1 MNRLTV
7 WGGVFALLI
16 LQACD
21 NGTPERMQTDNS
33 VTDKV
38 TFTSSIE
45 NNSASRA
52 YDGKWEKN
60 DRIGVFMLN
69 NADGTPIESN
79 VPYITSS
86 GDGNFVGDGDFIRF
100 PEEGTVVDFVAC
112 YPYKADLADGLSY
125 SVDVSDQSSQK
136 AIDLMVSNNLTG
148 RDLTNQ
154 ATGNNLQ
161 FTHVLSKL
169 VLNLRSADNGS
180 LQGLK
185 VYVLGTKV
193 RASVGL
199 KDKKQTE
206 PEGEAQDILMYTNDD
221 CTQAEAVLVPQ
232 TIGGKL
238 KLRLEINGKS
248 KEVETGIEGGL
259 VAGNKYIYSLTVSN
273 TGGQIVTDPE
283 AEYTRWFETPV
294 ITESQLAQYEY
305 ITHYTDTKYTGSNSS
320 WGSVRNYSMLY
331 DTDLKIAYWVAY
343 PLCGYYLGD
352 SGRTDAWDFDPSIPN
367 GLQANLGKGF
377 SGYDRGHQ
385 IPSGDRTG
393 SRSMNT
399 ATFYYTNMT
408 PQIGKGLNQTIW
420 ADLEGAVRGWS
431 SGVDT
436 LYVVTG
442 AMPVTQTDKNITYVE
457 DNSGKDVAVPK
468 YYFKALARR
477 ISSTGSYQ
485 TIAFKMDQKRYSG
498 NDYAQCALSVNELEE
513 ITGFTFFP
521 NIDDQYKN
529 SSELW

>member
-294 ITESQLAQYEY
+294 ITESQLAQSNIRY
-305 ITHYTDTKYTGSNSS
+305 ITHYGPDDEK
-320 WGSVRNYSMLY
+320 VRNYSMLY
-331 DTDLKIAYWVAY
+331 DTKLKIAYWVAY
-343 PLCGYYLGD
+343 PLCSYYTEG
-352 SGRTDAWDFDPSIPN
+352 SGKRTDDWGFDPAISSS
-367 GLQANLGKGF
+367 LQADLKKGF
-377 SGYDRGHQ
+377 SGFDRGHQ
-385 IPSGDRTG
+385 LPSADRV
-393 SRSMNT
+393 RSNRMNAT
-399 ATFYYTNMT
+399 TFYYTNMT
-408 PQIGKGLNQTIW
+408 PQIGQKFNQTIW
-420 ADLEGAVRGWS
+420 ADLEEAVRGWS
-431 SGVDT
+431 SGIDT
-436 LYVVTG
+436 LFVVTG
-442 AMPVTQTDKNITYVE
+442 AMPTTQTDTHITYTR
-457 DNSGKDVAVPK
+457 DNSGNNVAVPK

-485 TIAFKMDQKRYSG
+485 TIAFKMDQKTYSDR
-498 NDYAQCALSVNELEE
+498 DYKKYALSVNELEE

>member
-1 MNRLTV
+1 
-7 WGGVFALLI
+7 
-16 LQACD
+16 
-21 NGTPERMQTDNS
+21 
-33 VTDKV
+33 
-38 TFTSSIE
+38 
-45 NNSASRA
+45 
-52 YDGKWEKN
+52 
-60 DRIGVFMLN
+60 
-69 NADGTPIESN
+69 
-79 VPYITSS
+79 
-86 GDGNFVGDGDFIRF
+86 
-100 PEEGTVVDFVAC
+100 
-112 YPYKADLADGLSY
+112 
-125 SVDVSDQSSQK
+125 
-136 AIDLMVSNNLTG
+136 
-148 RDLTNQ
+148 
-154 ATGNNLQ
+154 
-161 FTHVLSKL
+161 
-169 VLNLRSADNGS
+169 
-180 LQGLK
+180 
-185 VYVLGTKV
+185 
-193 RASVGL
+193 
-199 KDKKQTE
+199 
-206 PEGEAQDILMYTNDD
+206 
-221 CTQAEAVLVPQ
+221 
-232 TIGGKL
+232 
-238 KLRLEINGKS
+238 
-248 KEVETGIEGGL
+248 
-259 VAGNKYIYSLTVSN
+259 
-273 TGGQIVTDPE
+273 
-283 AEYTRWFETPV
+283 
-294 ITESQLAQYEY
+294 
-305 ITHYTDTKYTGSNSS
+305 
-320 WGSVRNYSMLY
+320 MLY

-377 SGYDRGHQ
+377 NGYDRGHQ

-431 SGVDT
+431 SGIDT

-442 AMPVTQTDKNITYVE
+442 AMPVTQTDKNITYVD

>member
-86 GDGNFVGDGDFIRF
+86 GDGNFVGYGDFIRF

-238 KLRLEINGKS
+238 SDTQWEWS
-248 KEVETGIEGGL
+248 KGPWPWEP
-259 VAGNKYIYSLTVSN
+259 A
-273 TGGQIVTDPE
+273 
-283 AEYTRWFETPV
+283 
-294 ITESQLAQYEY
+294 
-305 ITHYTDTKYTGSNSS
+305 
-320 WGSVRNYSMLY
+320 
-331 DTDLKIAYWVAY
+331 
-343 PLCGYYLGD
+343 
-352 SGRTDAWDFDPSIPN
+352 
-367 GLQANLGKGF
+367 AN
-377 SGYDRGHQ
+377 
-385 IPSGDRTG
+385 
-393 SRSMNT
+393 
-399 ATFYYTNMT
+399 
-408 PQIGKGLNQTIW
+408 
-420 ADLEGAVRGWS
+420 
-431 SGVDT
+431 
-436 LYVVTG
+436 
-442 AMPVTQTDKNITYVE
+442 
-457 DNSGKDVAVPK
+457 
-468 YYFKALARR
+468 
-477 ISSTGSYQ
+477 
-485 TIAFKMDQKRYSG
+485 
-498 NDYAQCALSVNELEE
+498 
-513 ITGFTFFP
+513 
-521 NIDDQYKN
+521 
-529 SSELW
+529 

>member
-1 MNRLTV
+1 MFPYRQRDTWPQASLWLSNQDRMSERLIRFRFWPWAAVLAAVMAVSVSCGPDINITPDLSISESSAASDAGYKTV
-7 WGGVFALLI
+7 DVSASGRWVLSLYYPDGAEPWAGLTSTEGRGSKDGIILSYEENLSSQSRSLRVILTTGGQDLA
-16 LQACD
+16 
-21 NGTPERMQTDNS
+21 
-33 VTDKV
+33 V
-38 TFTSSIE
+38 TFTQSGKSSSE
-45 NNSASRA
+45 DDPGPDQDPASDPRWLELPA
-52 YDGKWEKN
+52 LEQN
-60 DRIGVFMLN
+60 E
-69 NADGTPIESN
+69 AC
-79 VPYITSS
+79 
-86 GDGNFVGDGDFIRF
+86 RF
-100 PEEGTVVDFVAC
+100 YWHDMT
-112 YPYKADLADGLSY
+112 
-125 SVDVSDQSSQK
+125 
-136 AIDLMVSNNLTG
+136 
-148 RDLTNQ
+148 
-154 ATGNNLQ
+154 
-161 FTHVLSKL
+161 
-169 VLNLRSADNGS
+169 
-180 LQGLK
+180 LQG
-185 VYVLGTKV
+185 G
-193 RASVGL
+193 
-199 KDKKQTE
+199 KK
-206 PEGEAQDILMYTNDD
+206 
-221 CTQAEAVLVPQ
+221 
-232 TIGGKL
+232 
-238 KLRLEINGKS
+238 S
-248 KEVETGIEGGL
+248 
-259 VAGNKYIYSLTVSN
+259 
-273 TGGQIVTDPE
+273 
-283 AEYTRWFETPV
+283 
-294 ITESQLAQYEY
+294 
-305 ITHYTDTKYTGSNSS
+305 
-320 WGSVRNYSMLY
+320 RNYSFLW
-331 DTDLKIAYWVAY
+331 DRENLVAHWVAY

-352 SGRTDAWDFDPSIPN
+352 SGRTNAWDFDPSIPN

-408 PQIGKGLNQTIW
+408 PQIGQGLNQTIW

-431 SGVDT
+431 SGIDT